1 MKAEPER
8 LVAIVQNLIR
18 MRTRNRSTGLA
29 RPFAWPTMAVILAL
43 YVGFE
48 VAFNLNLVDAASAAE
63 PDRARI
69 DALVFYGKALGAFG
83 LALFVLRPFFAKI
96 WRRIRWGL
104 AVTFVTLWALG
115 FGGLSAI
122 YNHVLDAIPESTQR
136 EALLLGLY
144 RQAVF
149 AGAIDNP
156 ELKGAD
162 GSLDDVNRLALVNL
176 AARLTGDKK
185 EIAQI
190 RAKIAE
196 AQTARAMGLPMP
208 EAAAHVLL
216 AAEAASPE
224 QLREAVSALF
234 LPPMSMTVSLLAIVA
249 NAASLAS
256 LLLAVAIRYRP
267 ARRAFAALPAA
278 AIALFLVVVDE
289 PPFAEDSPSFEIYA
303 QLDDHLGIAG
313 WVWSRAING
322 EAAILRLTLDRLDG
336 SAKAA

>member
-1 MKAEPER
+1 
-8 LVAIVQNLIR
+8 
-18 MRTRNRSTGLA
+18 
-29 RPFAWPTMAVILAL
+29 MAAMLAL

-48 VAFNLNLVDAASAAE
+48 IAFNLNLVDAASAAE
-63 PDRARI
+63 PDRARL
-69 DALVFYGKALGAFG
+69 DGLVLYGKALGAFG
-83 LALFVLRPFFAKI
+83 IALFVLRPFFAAI

-104 AVTFVTLWALG
+104 AVTFLALWALV
-115 FGGLSAI
+115 FGGLSAA
-122 YNHVLDAIPESTQR
+122 YDHVLDAIPESVQR
-136 EALLLGLY
+136 EALLLGIY

-162 GSLDDVNRLALVNL
+162 GSLDDVHRLALVNL
-176 AARLTGDKK
+176 AARLTGEKK

-196 AQTARAMGLPMP
+196 AQTARAMGLPIP
-208 EAAAHVLL
+208 PSAAHALL
-216 AAEAASPE
+216 TAEAASPA
-224 QLREAVSALF
+224 QMRDAVSAIF

-256 LLLAVAIRYRP
+256 LLLTVLIRHRP

-278 AIALFLVVVDE
+278 AIALFLIVVDE
-289 PPFAEDSPSFEIYA
+289 PPFAQDSPSFDIYA
-303 QLDDHLGIAG
+303 QLDAHLGLAG

-322 EAAILRLTLDRLDG
+322 EAAILRLTLDRPDR
-336 SAKAA
+336 STKTA

>member
-1 MKAEPER
+1 M
-8 LVAIVQNLIR
+8 AIVQNLTQ
-18 MRTRNRSTGLA
+18 MRTRSRSAGLA
-29 RPFAWPTMAVILAL
+29 RPFAWPTMAVMLAL

-48 VAFNLNLVDAASAAE
+48 VAFNLNLVDAASSAE
-63 PDRARI
+63 PDRVRI
-69 DALVFYGKALGAFG
+69 DDLVFYGKVLGAFG
-83 LALFVLRPFFAKI
+83 MALFALRPFFAAI
-96 WRRIRWGL
+96 WRRVRWGL
-104 AVTFVTLWALG
+104 AVMFVVLWALI
-115 FGGLSAI
+115 FGGLSTL
-122 YNHVLDAIPESTQR
+122 YDRVLDSIPETVQR

-156 ELKGAD
+156 ELKGRD
-162 GSLDDVNRLALVNL
+162 GGLDDVNRLALVNL

-208 EAAAHVLL
+208 PAAAHVLL
-216 AAEAASPE
+216 AAEAASPG
-224 QLREAVSALF
+224 QLRDAVSALF

-256 LLLAVAIRYRP
+256 LLLAVAIRHRP

-278 AIALFLVVVDE
+278 AIALFLIVVDE

-336 SAKAA
+336 SMKAA

>member
-1 MKAEPER
+1 MP
-8 LVAIVQNLIR
+8 IVQSLTQ
-18 MRTRNRSTGLA
+18 MRTRSRSHGLA
-29 RPFAWPTMAVILAL
+29 RPFAWPTMAIALAL

-69 DALVFYGKALGAFG
+69 DDLVLYGKALGAFG
-83 LALFVLRPFFAKI
+83 LALFVLRPFFAAI
-96 WRRIRWGL
+96 WRRVRWGL
-104 AVTFVTLWALG
+104 AVTFVVLWALV
-115 FGGLSAI
+115 FGGLSML
-122 YNHVLDAIPESTQR
+122 YNHVLDAIPEAVQR

-156 ELKGAD
+156 ELKGRD

-208 EAAAHVLL
+208 QAAAHALL
-216 AAEAASPE
+216 AADAASPE
-224 QLREAVSALF
+224 QLRDAVSALF
-234 LPPMSMTVSLLAIVA
+234 LPPMSMTVSLLAIIA

-278 AIALFLVVVDE
+278 AIALFLVAVDE

-336 SAKAA
+336 SMKAA

>member
-1 MKAEPER
+1 M
-8 LVAIVQNLIR
+8 AIVQSLTQ
-18 MRTRNRSTGLA
+18 MRTRSRSAGLA
-29 RPFAWPTMAVILAL
+29 RPFAWPTMAVLLAL
-43 YVGFE
+43 YVGSE
-48 VAFNLNLVDAASAAE
+48 IAFNLNLVDAASEAE

-69 DALVFYGKALGAFG
+69 DDLVLYGKALGAFG
-83 LALFVLRPFFAKI
+83 LTLFALRPFFAAI
-96 WRRIRWGL
+96 WRRVRWNL
-104 AVTFVTLWALG
+104 AVLFVVVWTLV
-115 FGGLSAI
+115 FGGLSTL
-122 YNHVLDAIPESTQR
+122 YERVLDSIPESVQR
-136 EALLLGLY
+136 EALLLGIY

-156 ELKGAD
+156 ELKGSD

-208 EAAAHVLL
+208 EAAAHALL
-216 AAEAASPE
+216 AADAAEPAH
-224 QLREAVSALF
+224 LREAVSALF

-278 AIALFLVVVDE
+278 AIGLFLIAVDD

-303 QLDDHLGIAG
+303 QLDDHLGLAG

-322 EAAILRLTLDRLDG
+322 EAAILRLTQDHASLLLEI
-336 SAKAA
+336 SA